1 MDEED
6 VDIKLELM
14 VVFKVF
20 FVELCGLLEKIFKI
34 YGNEKK
40 KVVLGI
46 FVEKWCEFYQELY
59 KDNLDIVSCE
69 GFIFYIL
76 EINLFDIYKQIRF

>member
-46 FVEKWCEFYQELY
+46 FVEKWCEFY
-59 KDNLDIVSCE
+59 
-69 GFIFYIL
+69 
-76 EINLFDIYKQIRF
+76 